1 MTSRTWSRT
10 PITLALALAILCTYS
25 MVGIAAPQQG
35 QTGPTGDLSVVGEV
49 SVNGTSAISG
59 ATVFSDSTVTTAQ
72 NSSAV
77 VSLGKLGRV
86 EVLPNSSLKLSFN
99 ETGVT
104 GMLSQGRVR
113 VSSSSG
119 VSATVT
125 TKDGAAVADN
135 NQPNVFMVDV
145 ECGNTVVSTQ
155 SGRVELR
162 AGNSV
167 KQIAAG
173 GQDTAGSATPG
184 TRCTRFQQPEMHG
197 LGGGALAALLLAA
210 GGAVAA
216 AIIAATQ
223 NNDFNFG
230 GNPVVISPSR

>member
-25 MVGIAAPQQG
+25 MAALAAPQQG
-35 QTGPTGDLSVVGEV
+35 QGPTGDLSVVGEV

-59 ATVFSDSTVTTAQ
+59 ATVFSDSTITTGQ

-86 EVLPNSSLKLSFN
+86 ELLPNSSLKLSF
-99 ETGVT
+99 TDKGVT
-104 GMLSQGRVR
+104 AMLQSGRVR

-119 VSATVT
+119 VAASVT
-125 TKDGAAVADN
+125 TKDGVALADA
-135 NQPNVFMVDV
+135 NQANVFMVDV
-145 ECGNTVVSTQ
+145 ECGNTIVSTQ
-155 SGRVELR
+155 AGRVELR

-173 GQDTAGSATPG
+173 GQDTAGQATPG
-184 TRCTRFQQPEMHG
+184 TRCTRFQQPAMHG
-197 LGGGALAALLLAA
+197 LHGGALAALLLAA
-210 GGAVAA
+210 GGAIAA
-216 AIIAATQ
+216 AIIAATR
-223 NNDFNFG
+223 NNNFNFG
-230 GNPVVISPSR
+230 GTPIVISPSR

>member
-10 PITLALALAILCTYS
+10 PISLALALAILCTYS
-25 MVGIAAPQQG
+25 MVGFAAPQQG

-104 GMLSQGRVR
+104 GMLDSGPRARLVLVGRRRHRHHQGRR
-113 VSSSSG
+113 G
-119 VSATVT
+119 
-125 TKDGAAVADN
+125 
-135 NQPNVFMVDV
+135 
-145 ECGNTVVSTQ
+145 
-155 SGRVELR
+155 GR
-162 AGNSV
+162 G
-167 KQIAAG
+167 
-173 GQDTAGSATPG
+173 
-184 TRCTRFQQPEMHG
+184 QQPAERLHG
-197 LGGGALAALLLAA
+197 
-210 GGAVAA
+210 
-216 AIIAATQ
+216 
-223 NNDFNFG
+223 
-230 GNPVVISPSR
+230 

>member
-1 MTSRTWSRT
+1 MTSRTWSRK
-10 PITLALALAILCTYS
+10 PISLALALAIVCTYS
-25 MVGIAAPQQG
+25 MVALAAPQQG

-49 SVNGTSAISG
+49 SVNGTNAISG
-59 ATVFSDSTVTTAQ
+59 ATVFSDSTITTGQ

-99 ETGVT
+99 DTGVN
-104 GMLSQGRVR
+104 GMLDSGRVR

-119 VSATVT
+119 VAATVT

-135 NQPNVFMVDV
+135 NQANTFMVDV

-162 AGNSV
+162 AGSTV

-173 GQDTAGSATPG
+173 GQDTAGTATPG
-184 TRCTRFQQPEMHG
+184 TRCTRFQQPEMRG
-197 LGGGALAALLLAA
+197 LSGGALAALLLAA

-223 NNDFNFG
+223 DNDFNFG
-230 GNPVVISPSR
+230 GNPIVISPAR

>member
-25 MVGIAAPQQG
+25 MVGLAQTG

-99 ETGVT
+99 DTGVT

-113 VSSSSG
+113 LSTSSG
-119 VSATVT
+119 VNATVT
-125 TKDGAAVADN
+125 TKDGAAVADS

-173 GQDTAGSATPG
+173 SQDAAGQATPG

-223 NNDFNFG
+223 DNDFDFG
-230 GNPVVISPSR
+230 GSTVVISPSR